1 MLFLIFI
8 FAQNGKISLDLLALS
23 FLQTSRN
30 INYMSI
36 ELGKFNTLKVVKE
49 VDFGTAE
56 WLILPGGMPGS
67 KNLGGCARLVDA
79 LKVHAAAEKP
89 LAAICAAPFVLGV
102 NGMLENRA
110 ATCFPGFEGMLHGAE
125 VSGRMVEIDR
135 NIVTGKGPAAAT
147 DFASAIIGMAKGK
160 EAIKEV
166 RLGMLV
172 DSE

>member
-1 MLFLIFI
+1 
-8 FAQNGKISLDLLALS
+8 
-23 FLQTSRN
+23 
-30 INYMSI
+30 
-36 ELGKFNTLKVVKE
+36 
-49 VDFGTAE
+49 
-56 WLILPGGMPGS
+56 MPGS

-110 ATCFPGFEGMLHGAE
+110 ATCYPGFEGMLHGAV

-135 NIVTGKGPAAAT
+135 NIVTGKGPAAAL
-147 DFASAIIGMAKGK
+147 DFASAIIGMSKGK